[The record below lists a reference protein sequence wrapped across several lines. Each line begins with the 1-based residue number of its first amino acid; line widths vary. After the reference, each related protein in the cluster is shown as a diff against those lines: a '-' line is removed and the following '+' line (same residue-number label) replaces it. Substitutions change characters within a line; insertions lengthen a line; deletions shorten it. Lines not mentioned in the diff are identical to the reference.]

1 MALFFSSD
9 ASNAAPRSSQDGE
22 ASSGSSWQRHGTALP
37 TWTDLEH
44 TNTKRYAPTSDG
56 AFLERVSTIRFAIVV
71 AVLAASFT
79 AYVGHV
85 HATQELLADVQQA
98 EAENRSL
105 HIQHNYL
112 QGEYARQTG
121 PALVHR
127 RARALGMVETVSF
140 GPTVPLPE

>member
-1 MALFFSSD
+1 MALFSSSD
-9 ASNAAPRSSQDGE
+9 APSG
-22 ASSGSSWQRHGTALP
+22 ASKSGSNWQRHGTALP
-37 TWTDLEH
+37 TWTDLEN
-44 TNTKRYAPTSDG
+44 TNTQRYAPRSDD
-56 AFLERVSTIRFAIVV
+56 AFLQRVSTIRFAIIVV
-71 AVLAASFT
+71 MLAAAFT

-85 HATQELLADVQQA
+85 QATQELLADVQQA

-127 RARALGMVETVSF
+127 RARALGMEETVSF
-140 GPTVPLPE
+140 GPTVPAP

>member
-1 MALFFSSD
+1 MALFSSSD
-9 ASNAAPRSSQDGE
+9 TPEPATGTDPSSSRRE
-22 ASSGSSWQRHGTALP
+22 GSWKRHGTALP

-44 TNTKRYAPTSDG
+44 TNTRRYAPQSDD
-56 AFLERVSTIRFAIVV
+56 AFLERMSTVRFAIIV
-71 AVLAASFT
+71 AVLAAMFT

-98 EAENRSL
+98 QAENRSL

-140 GPTVPLPE
+140 GPSVPAP